1 MFNKSSIKYSFGCLH
16 NLLEAV
22 LLTITHSAFL
32 CLIFCLLPS
41 AAQHAFLADLQSR
54 RPRVPSPSA
63 GTGLLVTRMLL
74 NVVHSKGKMLSSY
87 WWLVEWNCVCGKIL
101 HKPNNPHSPVR
112 NLLSLS
118 DDLQLAVC
126 WWTLWGGLWVGAAC
140 EKQTGRV
147 SHQK

>member
-1 MFNKSSIKYSFGCLH
+1 MLPYVDGRPTNIMSHMDKTLCQ
-16 NLLEAV
+16 AV
-22 LLTITHSAFL
+22 LFTITHSAFL

-74 NVVHSKGKMLSSY
+74 NVVHSKGKRCRRTGDLWS
-87 WWLVEWNCVCGKIL
+87 ETVCGKIL

-126 WWTLWGGLWVGAAC
+126 W
-140 EKQTGRV
+140 
-147 SHQK
+147 